1 MIKSFQFYYDFVS
14 PYSYL
19 AHKEIKKIEE
29 KFHIKINYMPIFLGG
44 LHKLAAI
51 QAPAFI
57 PLKAKFMIRD
67 CKLLAEKNN
76 IEFKFN
82 SYFPIKS
89 LNLMRGALIAEQQ
102 EVSNEYV
109 NIFFDAIWKNNL
121 DLNNIQLIEKLLKK
135 INIPSNKF
143 LKDIN
148 NTETKERLK
157 KKTLDA
163 FEKGIFGVP
172 SFYINNKMF
181 FGQDRL
187 QFVLDEAKK

>member
-1 MIKSFQFYYDFVS
+1 
-14 PYSYL
+14 
-19 AHKEIKKIEE
+19 
-29 KFHIKINYMPIFLGG
+29 MPIFLGG

-67 CKLLAEKNN
+67 CKLLAEKND

-148 NTETKERLK
+148 NT
-157 KKTLDA
+157 D
-163 FEKGIFGVP
+163 
-172 SFYINNKMF
+172 N
-181 FGQDRL
+181 
-187 QFVLDEAKK
+187 